1 MISGLPG
8 LNSAKLDSVMES
20 LQRQRILEQQ
30 QAIQQAM
37 QAMHSA
43 QGKRPVTLSSQVE
56 KGINLLVCS
65 GALFIAHSN
74 LCKYLVHLHAVQR
87 FFSRQ

>member
-8 LNSAKLDSVMES
+8 LNSTKLDSVMES

-30 QAIQQAM
+30 QTLQQAM

-43 QGKRPVTLSSQVE
+43 QGNLNSSEQVR
-56 KGINLLVCS
+56 S
-65 GALFIAHSN
+65 DF
-74 LCKYLVHLHAVQR
+74 
-87 FFSRQ
+87 